1 MKTSQR
7 PIFQDGGD
15 ASACS
20 PQASPASPS
29 AWPDSERERATTA
42 TSGRR
47 LSGQFT
53 KSGPLGSL
61 ARTLLASS
69 RWYSPDR
76 SLRWEAAPLFS
87 RRVEY
92 TERSGSTSS
101 RPSARTLSARDIP
114 SSRLLFRLV
123 PSVRHTAGTGYGL
136 LPSVQ
141 TQGLKRCN
149 EKGSMEFFPLELPP
163 TPTVMEDRRKPNGD
177 SKRQEKLMSN
187 LNPYSIQKLLPTP
200 TSIDGGSGRVNRSVS
215 KNAKDRPTIALA
227 AKMGLLPTPTVSC
240 QKEGC
245 PKERKDGTPST
256 SELNHLFASRTGAV
270 SQLNPLFVSDMMGF
284 PIMWCDI

>member
-1 MKTSQR
+1 MMTSRQR
-7 PIFQDGGD
+7 ISRNGEEESTSFQEVFH
-15 ASACS
+15 ASHFQS
-20 PQASPASPS
+20 P
-29 AWPDSERERATTA
+29 DEERERMMTV

-47 LSGQFT
+47 CFGRYGRYS
-53 KSGPLGSL
+53 PLGSL
-61 ARTLLASS
+61 VRTLLESS
-69 RWYSPDR
+69 RWYSPAVR
-76 SLRWEAAPLFS
+76 LRWEAKPLYS
-87 RRVEY
+87 ERV
-92 TERSGSTSS
+92 TQKLRCSSSTSS
-101 RPSARTLSARDIP
+101 KPSARTLNVRDIQ

-123 PSVRHTAGTGYGL
+123 PSVHRTAGTGCGL

-149 EKGSMEFFPLELPP
+149 AKGSAEFFPLEL
-163 TPTVMEDRRKPNGD
+163 
-177 SKRQEKLMSN
+177 
-187 LNPYSIQKLLPTP
+187 LPTP
-200 TSIDGGSGRVNRSVS
+200 TATDSGSGRVNRSLGE
-215 KNAKDRPTIALA
+215 NAKDRPTIALA

-245 PKERKDGTPST
+245 PKERKDGTPRT